1 MFRVIS
7 PDSYRDQFSVLGSRL
22 WTIDYRLWTILLI
35 FLFIL
40 IFSEPTM
47 AQCPMCKASA
57 EASLKGG
64 SNVARGLNKG
74 ILYLLIMPYLLFT
87 VIFFMWYKNY
97 KKKVVVG

>member
-7 PDSYRDQFSVLGSRL
+7 RQLSVPTTSGISKPLL
-22 WTIDYRLWTILLI
+22 TIFLV

-40 IFSEPTM
+40 IFAEPTM